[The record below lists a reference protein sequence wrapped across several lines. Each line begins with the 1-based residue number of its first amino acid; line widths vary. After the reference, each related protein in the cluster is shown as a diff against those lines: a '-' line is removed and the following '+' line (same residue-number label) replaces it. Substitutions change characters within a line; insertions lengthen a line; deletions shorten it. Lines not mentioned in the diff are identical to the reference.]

1 MISTQSCILRS
12 PARCYPYKVP
22 VAAGSVRFFN
32 GAVMGIVYFLF
43 AAHLRKAGMFFHED
57 GFGAVGNPIMQS
69 VLGSKHCLTKD
80 ISMVLESGSQGI
92 QLLYKSSDLVKKATF
107 NPKVDYFAPKA

>member
-1 MISTQSCILRS
+1 MLPIQGACSRRLSAFFQWSGNGDCI
-12 PARCYPYKVP
+12 
-22 VAAGSVRFFN
+22 F
-32 GAVMGIVYFLF
+32 FLF

-57 GFGAVGNPIMQS
+57 GFGAVGNHIVQS

-92 QLLYKSSDLVKKATF
+92 QLLYKSSDFVKKATF